1 MSSLKSYL
9 ADAGLADAI
18 QVEELAAQEDSLICT
33 FGLVTGQELADL
45 TRGTYSLKDTDRIT
59 FGPFEVADFFIKN
72 DIHINADMLL
82 EQ

>member
-1 MSSLKSYL
+1 
-9 ADAGLADAI
+9 
-18 QVEELAAQEDSLICT
+18 
-33 FGLVTGQELADL
+33 L